1 MGKFL
6 GKFVGKLGWILAY
19 ILAMPIILTYVSI
32 VTVLNIFRIV
42 FTSKVWVVD
51 VHTEGLQEAVV
62 NYEE

>member
-6 GKFVGKLGWILAY
+6 GKFVGKLGWIFAYLLA
-19 ILAMPIILTYVSI
+19 IPIILAYVSI
-32 VTVLNIFRIV
+32 VTILNIFRIV

-51 VHTEGLQEAVV
+51 IHTEGLQEAVV

>member
-6 GKFVGKLGWILAY
+6 GNFVGKLGWILAY
-19 ILAMPIILTYVSI
+19 LLAIPIILTYVLI
-32 VTVLNIFRIV
+32 VTILNIFRIV

-51 VHTEGLQEAVV
+51 IHTEGLQEAVV